1 MLSISDYEEC
11 PEATAQFIRWPKH
24 LTHFRFGSFYNN
36 GFYFDLPM
44 LHDMLLPHKT
54 TLKVIDIGYL
64 SRQGTARFTHFRA
77 CDFPALEVLRLS
89 RRQMALD
96 LAFTPEQE
104 EALLGEGNFK
114 IFGWDFSIY
123 DQHNEDW
130 TEFGAAEENWL
141 RDFAKAAIRRKTP
154 LSKIEIQFD
163 PDDPSWTYSDAEIA
177 TFVYP
182 WDRMDKVRDEIRPA
196 GITLVYSDPT
206 YPRGGI
212 RAQLD
217 AAEEEAEGE
226 HNDAHDAAAIEEDY
240 PQYSDHDAQAL
251 QEPEVGMR
259 DIREYFPR
267 VSHPHRERSSL
278 DLPQD

>member
-1 MLSISDYEEC
+1 MLSLSDYEEC
-11 PEATAQFIRWPKH
+11 PEATAQFLRWPNY

-36 GFYFDLPM
+36 GFCFDLPM
-44 LHDMLLPHKT
+44 LHDMLLPHRA

-96 LAFTPEQE
+96 LAFTPGQE
-104 EALLGEGNFK
+104 EALLGGGNFK

-123 DQHNEDW
+123 DQHNEEW
-130 TEFGAAEENWL
+130 NEFGTVEENWL
-141 RDFAKAAIRRKTP
+141 RNFAKAAIRRKTP
-154 LSKIEIQFD
+154 LNKIEIQFN

-217 AAEEEAEGE
+217 AAEEEEGE
-226 HNDAHDAAAIEEDY
+226 GANDVVDDAATELDH
-240 PQYSDHDAQAL
+240 PQDSDHDAQAL
-251 QEPEVGMR
+251 QEPEVGMK
-259 DIREYFPR
+259 DIREYFTRLFP
-267 VSHPHRERSSL
+267 PSS
-278 DLPQD
+278 